1 MEREFLYK
9 VFYGNILIKT
19 IVAHTRWEAVEKVYS
34 RYNLDYPGMI
44 RSKLKAVKV

>member
-1 MEREFLYK
+1 MEREFLYN